1 MRYTVSLKS
10 NRDFQRLYR
19 HGKSAVLPCVV
30 LYARKNRLGVNRL
43 GVTASTKLGHAVV
56 RNRLRRRIREAYRLH
71 EERFRAG
78 YDLVVVARGRA
89 VTSPYRQLEGDLLRA
104 AKRLALLREE
114 PPQKPA
120 PDKPAD
126 PGKPPVSE
134 IPAPEEGTP
143 SC

>member
-1 MRYTVSLKS
+1 MRYTISLKS

-78 YDLVVVARGRA
+78 YDLVAVARGRA
-89 VTSPYRQLEGDLLRA
+89 VTAPYRQVENDLLRA
-104 AKRLALLREE
+104 AKRLSLLRDE
-114 PPQKPA
+114 QAKPA
-120 PDKPAD
+120 PDKPAA
-126 PGKPPVSE
+126 PEV
-134 IPAPEEGTP
+134 PAPEGGTP